1 VLGTTVGCGL
11 RLGAMEGEE
20 ALTLR
25 TLATKLARKRVHRR
39 DEDLEQEAWVAGWRV
54 RGHPEGYVVRS
65 IQNRITDYL
74 WGARLGH
81 SRPNHKTVTNTLPLV
96 ELDKDE
102 PRVLTYTDTYPSVEL
117 GWVPELPQLDRAIV
131 NGLASG
137 LTIAEVAR
145 SHGLNPRNVQRHW
158 QRHTRPALQRAWLDN
173 A

>member
-1 VLGTTVGCGL
+1 MLGAAVGCGL
-11 RLGAMEGEE
+11 RLGEMDLEE
-20 ALTLR
+20 TR
-25 TLATKLARKRVHRR
+25 VLAAKLSRKRIRRR
-39 DEDLEQEAWVAGWRV
+39 DEDLEQEAWVAGWKV
-54 RGHPEGYVVRS
+54 RTRPEGYVVRS

-102 PRVLTYTDTYPSVEL
+102 PRALAYVDTYPSVEL
-117 GWVPELPQLDRAIV
+117 GWVPRALPPLDRDIV
-131 NGLASG
+131 VGLASG

-145 SHGLNPRNVQRHW
+145 NNGLNPRNVQRHW